1 MERVYEYIL
10 CKKAS
15 ESYGDIVTRVLK
27 TYSKQKAID
36 RMITD
41 AGWLMENEE
50 YQKIKEAEPEDQFT
64 IVKTGSRVHFYIEQ
78 IEVDFEGAP
87 FILIPKEY
95 IDNGTGVAVVDV
107 DPQTLSVNTSTATV
121 FTGEMPTS
129 SDPITTGTFPVKG
142 E

>member
-15 ESYGDIVTRVLK
+15 ESYGDIVTRILK
-27 TYSKQKAID
+27 TYSKQRAID

-41 AGWLMENEE
+41 ATWLMENEE

-78 IEVDFEGAP
+78 IEVDYEGAP
-87 FILIPKEY
+87 WLLIPKE
-95 IDNGTGVAVVDV
+95 ITSNTLEVAVADAT
-107 DPQTLSVNTSTATV
+107 TLATNTAATV
-121 FTGEMPTS
+121 FTGEVPANNDAVS
-129 SDPITTGTFPVKG
+129 TGTFSTKG

>member
-15 ESYGDIVTRVLK
+15 ESYGDIVTRILK
-27 TYSKQKAID
+27 TYSKQRAID
-36 RMITD
+36 RMIID
-41 AGWLMENEE
+41 ATWLMENEE

-78 IEVDFEGAP
+78 IEVDYEGAP
-87 FILIPKEY
+87 WLIIPKE
-95 IDNGTGVAVVDV
+95 ITTNTALEVAVADNHSLVSDKA
-107 DPQTLSVNTSTATV
+107 ATV
-121 FTGEMPTS
+121 FTGEIANS
-129 SDPITTGTFPVKG
+129 SDTVSTGTFSTKG

>member
-15 ESYGDIVTRVLK
+15 ESYGDIVTRILK
-27 TYSKQKAID
+27 TYNKQRAID

-41 AGWLMENEE
+41 ATWLMENED
-50 YQKIKEAEPEDQFT
+50 YQKIKESEPEDQFT

-78 IEVDFEGAP
+78 IEIDYEGAP
-87 FILIPKEY
+87 WLIIPKE
-95 IDNGTGVAVVDV
+95 IITNNALEVTVVD
-107 DPQTLSVNTSTATV
+107 DQTLAATRNATV
-121 FTGEMPTS
+121 FTGEMPTGS
-129 SDPITTGTFPVKG
+129 HTISTGTFPTKG

>member
-15 ESYGDIVTRVLK
+15 ESYGDIVTRILK
-27 TYSKQKAID
+27 TYNKQKAID
-36 RMITD
+36 RMISD
-41 AGWLMENEE
+41 ATWLMENEE
-50 YQKIKEAEPEDQFT
+50 YQKIKETEPEDQFT

-87 FILIPKEY
+87 FILIPKEC
-95 IDNGTGVAVVDV
+95 IDSGAGVAVVDT
-107 DPQTLSVNTSTATV
+107 QTLSVNTSTATV

-129 SDPITTGTFPVKG
+129 SDTVSTGTFPVEG